1 MNEEAIMSDLLDH
14 VARSVPTRFV
24 EAGERTLAYRMFG
37 EGPPLV
43 LALRF
48 RGVMDDWDPDF
59 LDALATRFTVVTFDY
74 SGLGQSTG
82 TPSYVRETMALDI
95 LDLIDAL
102 NLAEVALAGWSLGGI
117 AAQVFTALYPE
128 RVTHLVPIGTMPPG
142 PMTVPSDPLFL
153 QTALKPNY
161 DLEDETIL
169 FFEPAWPRSRA
180 AAVASHFRIAARTGD
195 RSPKIPEAIW
205 LKMLHES
212 NDATSPFP
220 DPQGIYR
227 DFYAATTIPV
237 LAICGDHD
245 IMFPVENWYALN
257 RANRSLHMLTF
268 PQAGHGPQHE
278 HPQLAADAI
287 ASFVRNIR

>member
-1 MNEEAIMSDLLDH
+1 MTDLLDH
-14 VARSVPTRFV
+14 VARNVPTRFV
-24 EAGERTLAYRMFG
+24 DASERTFAYRMFG

-43 LALRF
+43 LCLRF
-48 RGVMDDWDPDF
+48 RGVLDDWDPDF
-59 LDALATRFTVVTFDY
+59 LDALATQFTVVTFDY

-95 LDLIDAL
+95 RDLIDAL
-102 NLAEVALAGWSLGGI
+102 ALDEVALAGWSLGGI

-128 RVTHLVPIGTMPPG
+128 RVTHLIPIGTMPPG
-142 PMTVPSDPLFL
+142 PMVVPSEPLFL
-153 QTALKPNY
+153 QTALKPQN

-169 FFEPAWPRSRA
+169 FFEPASARSRLA
-180 AAVASHFRIAARTGD
+180 AEASHFRIASRSGD
-195 RSPKIPEAIW
+195 RSPAIPEATWTRI
-205 LKMLHES
+205 LQEA
-212 NDATSPFP
+212 NDPSSPFP

-227 DFYAATTIPV
+227 DFYTATSVPV

-257 RANRSLHMLTF
+257 RVNKTLHILTI

-278 HPQLAADAI
+278 QPQLVADAI
-287 ASFVRNIR
+287 ASFVRSVR

>member
-1 MNEEAIMSDLLDH
+1 MSDLLDH

-24 EAGERTLAYRMFG
+24 EAGERTFAYRMFG

-82 TPSYVRETMALDI
+82 TPSYVRETMACDIRDLLNALGLDQ
-95 LDLIDAL
+95 
-102 NLAEVALAGWSLGGI
+102 VALAGWSLGGI

-128 RVTHLVPIGTMPPG
+128 RVTHLIPIGTMPPG
-142 PMTVPSDPLFL
+142 PMSVRSDPLFL
-153 QTALKPNY
+153 ETALKPDY
-161 DLEDETIL
+161 DLVDETIL
-169 FFEPAWPRSRA
+169 FFEPASQRSRA
-180 AAVASHFRIAARTGD
+180 AAKASHFRIASRTGD
-195 RSPKIPEAIW
+195 RSPRIPEAVYLRI
-205 LKMLHES
+205 LQEA
-212 NDATSPFP
+212 NDPSSPFP

-227 DFYAATTIPV
+227 DFFASTTIPV
-237 LAICGDHD
+237 LALCGDHD

-257 RANRSLHMLTF
+257 RVNVSLHMLTF
-268 PQAGHGPQHE
+268 PQTGHGPQHE
-278 HPQLAADAI
+278 HPLLSADAI
-287 ASFVRNIR
+287 ASFVRNVR